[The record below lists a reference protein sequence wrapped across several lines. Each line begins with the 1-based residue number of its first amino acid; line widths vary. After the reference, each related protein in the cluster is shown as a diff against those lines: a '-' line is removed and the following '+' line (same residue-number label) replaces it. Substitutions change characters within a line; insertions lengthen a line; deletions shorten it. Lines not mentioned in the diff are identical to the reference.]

1 MNRYSLGVDIGGT
14 FTDIVL
20 LDLASGHHESHKE
33 LTTPDAPEVGVM
45 SGIQKLLARQDVP
58 PSQIVRVVHATTL
71 FTNAL
76 IERKGARTGLI
87 TTQGF
92 RDVLEIGRERRYDL
106 YDNFLD
112 LIEPLVP
119 RDLRREVDERMR
131 PDGSI
136 DRPLDLKQLERE
148 ADALIADG
156 VESIAVAFLHSYR
169 NPLHEAQAVEHIQA
183 RHPGVSVTGSAEV
196 AAEIREYERFSTA
209 VTNAYVKPLAIR
221 YISLLEARLEEAGI
235 HTGMFLMQSNG
246 GLVHTSEAKRLPIQ
260 LLESGPA
267 AGALVAAHFGREV
280 QEPKILAFDMGGT
293 TAKMSVIDDGEP
305 LVAYTFEA
313 ARQKRFRPGSGLPVR
328 ISTIELIEIGAGGGS
343 IAHVDHL
350 GLLKVGPLSAGSK
363 PGPACYGKG
372 GEQPTVTDANLL
384 AGYLDPAAFAGG
396 TMTIDPDLAHR
407 AVADV
412 AGPLAVSVD
421 ECVPGIIDVVNE
433 TMAAAARVHITE
445 RGGDARQYSLLV
457 TGGGGPL
464 HGYSLARKLRLKR
477 MLCPPSAGVASALGL
492 LIAPPKVTRVKTMS
506 RQLNTLDMNELEAA
520 YQEIEREATQILAES
535 GVDGAQLVV
544 RRYADMR
551 YVGQGFELVAEL
563 PTGPYGADAGAT
575 ILETFGQV
583 YLSVFSVK
591 PPVEDAEIVNIR
603 IAVTGQ
609 VERQQSI
616 SAAHTDRVNSSAE
629 EERRVR
635 EAYCPD
641 LGRWVPMP
649 IYGRSELATGQ
660 TYSGPLILEE
670 PASTLIVGSHG
681 NLLPLPNGV
690 ISIELTERN

>member
-1 MNRYSLGVDIGGT
+1 
-14 FTDIVL
+14 IVL

-33 LTTPDAPEVGVM
+33 LTTPDEPEVGVM
-45 SGIQKLLARQDVP
+45 SGIQRLLARQGIA

-106 YDNFLD
+106 YDNFLE
-112 LIEPLVP
+112 LIEPLAP
-119 RDLRREVDERMR
+119 RDLRREVSERMR

-136 DRPLDLKQLERE
+136 DRPLDLDQLERE
-148 ADALIADG
+148 TDALVADG

-169 NPLHEAQAVEHIQA
+169 NPLHETQAVEHIQA
-183 RHPGVSVTGSAEV
+183 RHPGLSVTGSAEV

-221 YISLLEARLEEAGI
+221 YISLLETRLEEAGI
-235 HTGMFLMQSNG
+235 RAGMFLMQSNG

-280 QEPKILAFDMGGT
+280 KEPKILAFDMGGT

-372 GEQPTVTDANLL
+372 GEKPTVTDANLL
-384 AGYLDPAAFAGG
+384 AGYLDAASFAGG
-396 TMTIDPDLAHR
+396 TMTIDPELAR
-407 AVADV
+407 EAVSDV
-412 AGPLAVSVD
+412 AGPLTLGVA

-506 RQLNTLDMNELEAA
+506 RQLASLDMNELEAA

-535 GVDGAQLVV
+535 GVDHSQLIV

-563 PTGPYGADAGAT
+563 PAGPYGEDASGM
-575 ILETFGQV
+575 ILDTFGQV

-591 PPVEDAEIVNIR
+591 PPVEEAEIVNIR
-603 IAVTGQ
+603 IAVTGK
-609 VERQQSI
+609 VDRQQFI
-616 SAAHTDRVNSSAE
+616 GSAHSGSVSPAAT

-635 EAYCPD
+635 DAYCPD
-641 LGRWVPMP
+641 LGRWVSMP
-649 IYGRSELATGQ
+649 IYDRSELAEGR
-660 TYSGPLILEE
+660 TYTGPLILEE

-690 ISIELTERN
+690 ISIELIEGN